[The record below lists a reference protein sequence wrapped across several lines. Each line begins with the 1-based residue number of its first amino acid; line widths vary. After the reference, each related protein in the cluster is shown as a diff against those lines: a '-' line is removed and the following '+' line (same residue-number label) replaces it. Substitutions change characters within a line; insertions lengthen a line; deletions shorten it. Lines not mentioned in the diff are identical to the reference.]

1 MSCCFCFCFVCLST
15 YFLLNYLK
23 QTAWGKALNAI
34 RDDEKASKALGKNV
48 RRLKIESVVLGSMMS
63 GLAGIL
69 LALNRQ
75 FISPNTF
82 GFELTLY
89 GWLSMILGGSGDNLG
104 SIFGTFFVFGVLF
117 SGHQIN
123 SLKYRHFFLQGRG
136 DKNDVD
142 FYNANVVD
150 DIKTTRHLRRQRGA
164 HYRKMTYLLKVENV
178 VKNYNEKSVL
188 DKVCFSMKEGEII
201 GLAGPNGAGK
211 TTLLDIV
218 SGFEYAD
225 DGKIF
230 FFEGVQINEFS
241 EKETA
246 DLGIKRTFQE
256 KRPFTGMSVKDNLTV
271 GGQSS
276 ESEMLHWS
284 LTHRYQFTQEILQT
298 VKTNF

>member
-1 MSCCFCFCFVCLST
+1 
-15 YFLLNYLK
+15 
-23 QTAWGKALNAI
+23 
-34 RDDEKASKALGKNV
+34 
-48 RRLKIESVVLGSMMS
+48 
-63 GLAGIL
+63 
-69 LALNRQ
+69 
-75 FISPNTF
+75 
-82 GFELTLY
+82 
-89 GWLSMILGGSGDNLG
+89 
-104 SIFGTFFVFGVLF
+104 
-117 SGHQIN
+117 
-123 SLKYRHFFLQGRG
+123 
-136 DKNDVD
+136 
-142 FYNANVVD
+142 
-150 DIKTTRHLRRQRGA
+150 
-164 HYRKMTYLLKVENV
+164 MTYLLKVENV

-225 DGKIF
+225 DGKI

-298 VKTNF
+298 VNKLLTKFNLQKVSNEYAGNLSGGQKRIVELGKSAASDPNLILLDEPFTGVDPEITKQMIEHIRDLKNLVFPS